1 VIDAAALLA
10 FLAAR
15 CVPGVEE
22 VDGPV
27 YRRALRGGVVEA
39 GAERLTAGP
48 LAEVAA
54 ADAHLAGVPGLA
66 PLVRARP
73 GVAVPGTF
81 DPAELAIRAVLGQQ
95 VSVAAA
101 RTLAAR
107 LSEAHGAPLAQPRGG
122 VVREFIAPAALAGL
136 DPASL
141 PMPRARGRALV
152 GLARALAAGL
162 PVTREALLEL
172 AGIGPWTADYVALR
186 TGDPDVFLA
195 TDLGVRHALARLGVD
210 DAARLSAAVSPYGS
224 FATVRL
230 WLA

>member
-1 VIDAAALLA
+1 VIDAAALEA

-15 CVPGVEE
+15 CVDGVEE

-27 YRRALRGGVVEA
+27 YRRALRGEVIEA
-39 GAERLTAGP
+39 RAERLTAGP
-48 LAEVAA
+48 LEDVAA
-54 ADAHLAGVPGLA
+54 ADAHLATVPALA

-101 RTLAAR
+101 RTLAGR
-107 LSEAHGAPLAQPRGG
+107 LSAAHGTPLAAPRGG
-122 VVREFIAPAALAGL
+122 VVREFVAPAALAEL
-136 DPASL
+136 DPEDL

-152 GLARALAAGL
+152 GLARALADGL

-172 AGIGPWTADYVALR
+172 PGIGPWTADYVALR

-195 TDLGVRHALARLGVD
+195 GDLGVRHALERLGAG
-210 DAARLSAAVSPYGS
+210 DARALARAVSPYGS
-224 FATVRL
+224 YATVRL